1 MDWVIWIGAALS
13 LTGVGL
19 LIWCVV
25 QAVTARRAG
34 LEQSAMRAR
43 LQRLV
48 AINLAAIGIS
58 TIGLMAVIL
67 GIALG

>member
-34 LEQSAMRAR
+34 LEQAAMRAR